1 MVITEKYGYEKQ
13 NTDIVSDKD
22 IKRVC
27 AYFVV
32 SDLHKI
38 TSADICFK
46 TEELIEEIN
55 NHENWVLESVVWD
68 ANHKIDTN
76 RQGLNI
82 ILDKAKN
89 NEFDILLLHHVT
101 LISRS
106 GSKTF
111 DYAAQLFALDKV
123 VYGIIDKIHS
133 FDDLADSLHLT
144 VSRQKQYEELRKIKN
159 NIPEE
164 KI

>member
-1 MVITEKYGYEKQ
+1 MVITEKYGYEKH

-38 TSADICFK
+38 TSADIRFK
-46 TEELIEEIN
+46 TEELIEEIDT
-55 NHENWVLESVVWD
+55 HENWVLESVVWD

-89 NEFDILLLHHVT
+89 NEFDILLSHVSICSYKAQH
-101 LISRS
+101 L
-106 GSKTF
+106 KTV
-111 DYAAQLFALDKV
+111 K
-123 VYGIIDKIHS
+123 
-133 FDDLADSLHLT
+133 
-144 VSRQKQYEELRKIKN
+144 
-159 NIPEE
+159 
-164 KI
+164 

>member
-1 MVITEKYGYEKQ
+1 MVITEKYGYEKH
-13 NTDIVSDKD
+13 NTDNVSDNDK
-22 IKRVC
+22 KRVC

-32 SDLHKI
+32 SDLHKV
-38 TSADICFK
+38 TSADIRFK
-46 TEELIEEIN
+46 TEELLEEIDK
-55 NHENWVLESVVWD
+55 HDDWILESVVWD

-101 LISRS
+101 LISRL

-111 DYAAQLFALDKV
+111 DYVAQLYVLHKA

-133 FDDLADSLHLT
+133 FDDLANSLHLT
-144 VSRQKQYEELRKIKN
+144 VSRQKQYEELKKN
-159 NIPEE
+159 NLTEE

>member
-1 MVITEKYGYEKQ
+1 MVITEKYGYEKH

-38 TSADICFK
+38 TSADIRFK

-89 NEFDILLLHHVT
+89 NEFDILLLHRVT

-111 DYAAQLFALDKV
+111 DYAAQLYALDKV

-144 VSRQKQYEELRKIKN
+144 VARQKQYDELKKKKK
-159 NIPEE
+159 E
-164 KI
+164 K